1 MKKSRATRR
10 SFLKAVG
17 AGATALPFYRL
28 LENSVL
34 AQAGQPL
41 PLRFCGIYH
50 PHGIA
55 AEYFA
60 SLNGRFSGLGSDTET
75 TFNLTYTTAARSACC
90 SRSTTPP
97 RTARASRAR
106 SCRSRGST

>member
-1 MKKSRATRR
+1 VSKPKRSATRR

-28 LENSVL
+28 LENSV
-34 AQAGQPL
+34 AQAAGDPL

-60 SLNGRFSGLGSDTET
+60 MLDGRFSGLGSDSET
-75 TFNLTYTTAARSACC
+75 AFNLTYTNNGTQC
-90 SRSTTPP
+90 SLQPFDDATTYGQ
-97 RTARASRAR
+97 SFK
-106 SCRSRGST
+106 SKILVL